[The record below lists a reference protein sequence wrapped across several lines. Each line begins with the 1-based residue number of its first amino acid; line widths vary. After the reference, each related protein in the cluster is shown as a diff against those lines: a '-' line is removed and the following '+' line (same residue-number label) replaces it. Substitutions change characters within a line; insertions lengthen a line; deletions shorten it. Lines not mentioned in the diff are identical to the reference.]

1 MAFSRRRIPYSEGGE
16 KLERASSMPKKYL
29 DPNEEE
35 KLSGDM
41 RELYD
46 RLLPSNES
54 ESRRA
59 KFVHKV
65 ETLLNNQ
72 WPGNNI
78 KVFVFGSSG
87 NKLYTTDSDGW
98 SWYDSYQGTM
108 VDQTQW
114 TFASQHQ

>member
-1 MAFSRRRIPYSEGGE
+1 MAFSRRRVPYSVGGD

-54 ESRRA
+54 EERRS
-59 KFVHKV
+59 KFVQKV
-65 ETLLNNQ
+65 EKLLNEQ

-87 NKLYTTDSDGW
+87 NMLYSTDSDG
-98 SWYDSYQGTM
+98 
-108 VDQTQW
+108 
-114 TFASQHQ
+114 

>member
-1 MAFSRRRIPYSEGGE
+1 
-16 KLERASSMPKKYL
+16 MPKKYL
-29 DPNEEE
+29 DPNEEK

-54 ESRRA
+54 EERRA

-65 ETLLNNQ
+65 ETLLNKQ

-87 NKLYTTDSDGW
+87 NKLYTTDSDGQSGCYSRQW
-98 SWYDSYQGTM
+98 IM
-108 VDQTQW
+108 VDEK
-114 TFASQHQ
+114 